1 LEKLARKK
9 VVNIAKIGIGLGLLI
24 FLIYYIDPQKIKE
37 TFLEANKTY
46 LLIAF
51 LLLPL
56 NLFLQYYKWGI
67 LSENYFGIKKSSEIW
82 LSLFY
87 GISGGIFTPMKSGE
101 YFARALPYKKVKVL
115 DVVLATLVDKIIP
128 IFFVVLIGGT
138 FFILFLKTQL
148 GFSLLLTIL
157 LIALYK
163 IIIFGLLFVLFMN
176 GKNISKLK
184 NWFATKKYFNSLFER
199 IAFIKGLEN
208 KIIWRH
214 ILASFL
220 YHLTFTFQMTFL
232 LISFSGEFNFILF
245 FFVANL
251 IIFAQIVIPPIAL
264 GEVGVREGAA
274 VYFLKSL
281 GFVGA
286 VGFNAAITL
295 FFINLLSPSI
305 IGFLLLLKRN

>member
-1 LEKLARKK
+1 LEKLARKR
-9 VVNIAKIGIGLGLLI
+9 VVNIAKIGIGIGLLI

-37 TFLEANKTY
+37 TFLQANKFY
-46 LLIAF
+46 LLLAVI
-51 LLLPL
+51 LLPL

-67 LSENYFGIKKSSEIW
+67 LSKNYFGITKSSEIW

-128 IFFVVLIGGT
+128 IFFVVLIGGA
-138 FFILFLKTQL
+138 FFILFLQTQL
-148 GFSLLLTIL
+148 GFSILLTIV
-157 LIALYK
+157 LIVLYK
-163 IIIFGLLFVLFMN
+163 IIILGTVFFLFMDN
-176 GKNISKLK
+176 KSISKIKKWLV
-184 NWFATKKYFNSLFER
+184 TKKHLKSLFER
-199 IAFIKGLEN
+199 IAFIKELES
-208 KIIWRH
+208 KIILQH

-220 YHLTFTFQMTFL
+220 YHLTFTFQMAFL
-232 LISFSGEFNFILF
+232 LVAFSGELNFILF

-281 GFVGA
+281 GFIGA
-286 VGFNAAITL
+286 VGFNAALTL
-295 FFINLLSPSI
+295 FFINLLLPSI
-305 IGFLLLLKRN
+305 VGFLLLLKRS

>member
-1 LEKLARKK
+1 MEKLARKR
-9 VVNIAKIGIGLGLLI
+9 VVNIAKIGIGIGLLI

-37 TFLEANKTY
+37 TFLQANKFY
-46 LLIAF
+46 LLLAVI
-51 LLLPL
+51 LLPL

-67 LSENYFGIKKSSEIW
+67 LSKNYFGITKSSEIW

-128 IFFVVLIGGT
+128 IFFVVLIGGI
-138 FFILFLKTQL
+138 FFILFLQTQL
-148 GFSLLLTIL
+148 GFSILLTIV
-157 LIALYK
+157 LIVLYK
-163 IIIFGLLFVLFMN
+163 IIILGTVFFLFMDN
-176 GKNISKLK
+176 KSISKIKKWLV
-184 NWFATKKYFNSLFER
+184 TKKHLKSLFER
-199 IAFIKGLEN
+199 IAFIKELES
-208 KIIWRH
+208 KIILQH

-220 YHLTFTFQMTFL
+220 YHLTFTFQMAFL
-232 LISFSGEFNFILF
+232 LVAFSGELNFILF

-281 GFVGA
+281 GFIGA
-286 VGFNAAITL
+286 VGFNAALTL
-295 FFINLLSPSI
+295 FFINLLLPSI
-305 IGFLLLLKRN
+305 VGFLLLLKRS